1 MKIENTRVFNI
12 EGAFRGMR
20 NPLDSWGKS
29 DSEFGL
35 FRYEEDLSWEV
46 AEKYYP
52 NADWRDSDNKTDVLE
67 AETEI
72 EENQDWLIENGIL
85 NRNPDDDVYE
95 YAFIGPKDMDLAQRL
110 IQSGPEHRKF
120 LRQIIVSFD
129 ITAPFYWWKEFDTYK
144 VGTVANSCSTMHK
157 LAAYPIEIDSFE
169 IGDFN
174 PDLVFHTDDS
184 GDGDPVDWE
193 IRDEIEDHIFFLEKL
208 RQKYNETK
216 DKRYWK
222 ELVRWLPEGWLQ
234 KRTVTLNYENLRSMW
249 LQRHNHK
256 LTEWHTFCSWIE
268 SLPYAE
274 DLITY
279 DLKE

>member
-20 NPLDSWGKS
+20 NPLDSWSKS

-35 FRYEEDLSWEV
+35 FRYEEDLSWAV

-52 NADWRDSDNKTDVLE
+52 DADWRDSDNKTDILE

-72 EENQDWLIENGIL
+72 EENQEWLIENGIL
-85 NRNPDDDVYE
+85 NRNSDDDVYE

-110 IQSGPEHRKF
+110 IHSGPEHRKF

-157 LAAYPIEIDSFE
+157 LTAYPIEIDSFE

-174 PDLVFHTDDS
+174 PDLIFWNDDS

>member
-85 NRNPDDDVYE
+85 NRNSDDDVYE